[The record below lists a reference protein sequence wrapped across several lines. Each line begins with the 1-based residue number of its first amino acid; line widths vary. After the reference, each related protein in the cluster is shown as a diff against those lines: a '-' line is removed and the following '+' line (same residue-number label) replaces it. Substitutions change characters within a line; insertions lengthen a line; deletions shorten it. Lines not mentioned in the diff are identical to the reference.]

1 MADKSLT
8 ESAWKAFSKTASYK
22 DGALVKA
29 LAAFEKS
36 EKSGAQEQLDALD
49 ELDKQADLLRKAYKA
64 DKKLGDYLDDL
75 DKALGKQRKTS
86 QDLLADE
93 KKKAA
98 AKAAEDDEEE
108 TPALLTSKMI
118 PLVREVRKGNIVLQT
133 LIATAGKET
142 VVLLSKKSISPARG
156 KLLKEQMTNPGGL
169 KFIRGECLLED
180 NIMTFV
186 VQSKAAGLA
195 KRLKAALLAQTDL
208 RLKLRVRGV
217 DPDDPDAPGDVDQDD
232 EDEGEENEGQAPGAP
247 GSPVDAVPK
256 APPPPDPQ
264 KVLFEERLAKLELRV
279 TEALRAQQGDVSKIR
294 AVAAFAREKGAA
306 GTYAA
311 GLQSLDMLEKLLGAA
326 APGGQIPPAPP
337 LPGGK
342 PAEKPGVDPNA
353 AFTARLTALM
363 PKIKEAIAAAGP
375 TATDIKL
382 KTSEAGVLA
391 RKREFGQAQA
401 LLDEVENLLGAP
413 GKSGD
418 DPKATE
424 HRALLARLQPLY
436 DSASRGGLS
445 PEQQAT
451 LQKVQ
456 AAWNLAAEAA
466 DGENFERALL
476 ILRRLDDGGL
486 LAALAAP
493 TAPTA
498 PTTPGGGPGPVP
510 GGDRRGKLVK
520 QRSFMLQEWSKMPTE
535 FRAKLQ
541 GLRAKIS
548 QADEDPDGLIALIE
562 EDLNSFLDDL
572 KDTMDQAIN
581 DGNTAIFAGL
591 RDRARSHEL
600 LVHLKDAPD
609 FDGGAM
615 ISSVETALEKIER
628 AMLAE

>member
-29 LAAFEKS
+29 LAAYEKS

-49 ELDKQADLLRKAYKA
+49 ELEKQADLLRKANKA

-75 DKALGKQRKTS
+75 DKALGKQRKSS
-86 QDLLADE
+86 QDALAEE

-98 AKAAEDDEEE
+98 AKAAEEEEEE

-118 PLVREVRKGNIVLQT
+118 PIVKAVRKGDIVAQV
-133 LIATAGKET
+133 LIATTGKET

-180 NIMTFV
+180 KKVTFV
-186 VQSKAAGLA
+186 VQSKAAGLG
-195 KRLKAALLAQTDL
+195 KKLKAALMAQTDIN
-208 RLKLRVRGV
+208 LKAIRVRGV
-217 DPDDPDAPGDVDQDD
+217 DPDNPDAPPDIELEQDED
-232 EDEGEENEGQAPGAP
+232 GEGEEDEGQEPGAPGAP
-247 GSPVDAVPK
+247 GDEVPQ
-256 APPPPDPQ
+256 APPLEDPQ
-264 KVLFEERLAKLELRV
+264 KALFVERLAKLETRV
-279 TEALRAQQGDVSKIR
+279 AEALRAQQGDVSKIR
-294 AVAAFAREKGAA
+294 AVAAFAREKGEA

-311 GLQSLDMLEKLLGAA
+311 GLQALDMLQKLLDAA

-337 LPGGK
+337 LPGDK
-342 PAEKPGVDPNA
+342 PTEKTGVDPNA

-375 TATDIKL
+375 SATDIKL

-391 RKREFGQAQA
+391 RKREFGPAQA
-401 LLDEVENLLGAP
+401 LLDEVEELLGAQA
-413 GKSGD
+413 KSGA
-418 DPKATE
+418 DPKAAE

-436 DSASRGGLS
+436 DKASRGGLS

-456 AAWNLAAEAA
+456 GAWNLAAEAA
-466 DGENFERALL
+466 GGENFERALL
-476 ILRRLDDGGL
+476 ILRRLDEGGL
-486 LAALAAP
+486 LAGLAGPTPP
-493 TAPTA
+493 TAP
-498 PTTPGGGPGPVP
+498 GD

-520 QRSFMLQEWSKMPTE
+520 QRSFMLQEWSKMPGE

-541 GLRAKIS
+541 NLRAAIS
-548 QADEDPDGLIALIE
+548 EADDDPDGLIALIE
-562 EDLNSFLDDL
+562 EDLNDFLDDL

-581 DGNTAIFAGL
+581 DGDTAIFAGL

-600 LVHLKDAPD
+600 LVHLKEAPD